1 MKRLIAAVLILIF
14 IISVC
19 AIDRITIKYFCTKT
33 QKELTVC
40 RELFLSGE
48 TKEAIIRC
56 RRLKNNWK
64 HRQACLAI
72 FVNHS
77 LLDAISIS
85 VSRLSVAKDEDI
97 FLGEYA
103 EITWG
108 LSQIVDEETFSVKSF
123 Y

>member
-1 MKRLIAAVLILIF
+1 MKRLIAAALLLLF

-19 AIDRITIKYFCTKT
+19 IIGGVMIDYYCVKT

-40 RELFLSGE
+40 RETFLSGN
-48 TKEAIIRC
+48 TSEAKAEC
-56 RRLKNNWK
+56 SKLKNNWK
-64 HRQACLAI
+64 RRQSCLAI

-77 LLDAISIS
+77 LLDTVSIS
-85 VSRLSVAKDEDI
+85 VNRLNVAKNEDI

-103 EITWG
+103 EIMWG
-108 LSQIVDEETFSVKSF
+108 LKQIVEEETLSPESF